1 MVCLLAS
8 HYANNG
14 VLTDFQRLRPE
25 GDGEGGV
32 IVSRFLPENSSMVSM
47 SPFSHF
53 YMNDA
58 CRTSPIMFVQQECGS
73 PAGLSLVVSKPLAST
88 SYIRL

>member
-14 VLTDFQRLRPE
+14 VLTDFQRPWPE
-25 GDGEGGV
+25 GDREGGV

-47 SPFSHF
+47 SPFSHL
-53 YMNDA
+53 YMND
-58 CRTSPIMFVQQECGS
+58 
-73 PAGLSLVVSKPLAST
+73 VSDISYNVCSARVWFSSRPLPGCF
-88 SYIRL
+88 